1 METDQPQDYMCGTF
15 SHQKVKAALY
25 KMFHYFR
32 TVKHMNEFML
42 RGLDLRNLNSINIQ
56 NISKSAIIHDHGE
69 KHMQN

>member
-1 METDQPQDYMCGTF
+1 
-15 SHQKVKAALY
+15 
-25 KMFHYFR
+25 MFHYFR